1 MSALHRNTLVLL
13 PAVLLL
19 ACGGEPADRV
29 AFPPEGQ
36 ERVLH
41 CNLMLSLTQEL
52 MEEVAG
58 VGPAGGFIGHSGIGE
73 VTDAL
78 RDTLR
83 QLDSEGSARVAE
95 DRRGMW
101 RELVARFDHEG
112 DGRLTSEAELDEF
125 NRHVTLCVNE
135 FGD

>member
-1 MSALHRNTLVLL
+1 MSAIRRIATLLV
-13 PAVLLL
+13 PAVALS
-19 ACGGEPADRV
+19 ACAGEPADRV
-29 AFPPEGQ
+29 AFPPEGP

-41 CNLMLSLTQEL
+41 CNLLLSLTQEL

-58 VGPAGGFIGHSGIGE
+58 TGPDGGFIGRSGIGE
-73 VTDAL
+73 VTSAY
-78 RDTLR
+78 RATLR
-83 QLDSEGSARVAE
+83 QLDSEGSARVAD
-95 DRRGMW
+95 DRHGLW

-112 DGRLTSEAELDEF
+112 DGRLTSDAELDEF